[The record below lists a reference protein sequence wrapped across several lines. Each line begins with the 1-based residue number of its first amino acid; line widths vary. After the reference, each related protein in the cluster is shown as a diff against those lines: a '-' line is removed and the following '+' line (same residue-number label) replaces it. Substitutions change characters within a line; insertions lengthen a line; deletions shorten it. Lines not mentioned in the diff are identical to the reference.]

1 MSRAK
6 TIQSPKGMRDILPEN
21 QKYFKF
27 IQKKSDQLLDYYG
40 FERIDTPMVE
50 SVDLF
55 LRSVGEVS
63 DIMEK
68 EIYSFKTKGGDA
80 LALRPEGTAGVV
92 RAYIENGM
100 SVWPHPVKLS
110 YWGPMFRHD
119 QPQHGRYRQ
128 FYQLGVETIGDS
140 SEAVDAE
147 LIFLGYK
154 LLDML
159 GLDNY
164 NVHINSLGDS
174 SCRPSYLKAL
184 KDYYKNRSK
193 KLCSNCKDRFKTNI
207 LRLLDCKEPECVELV
222 KEAPQIVDFLDE
234 DCKKHFKHVLEFLDE
249 AKVPYILNPRLVRGL
264 DYYTRTV
271 FEFLPEENPST
282 GSTSSPQASSGQVP
296 SAPPEQS
303 SSQSAVIAGGRYDKL
318 VEILGGSKTPAAGW
332 AMGIDRV
339 ALSLKEKGV
348 NIPDVSP
355 KPKVFLVQLG
365 EAAKRKSLNLYES
378 FRKAGIETKSSIGR
392 DSIKSQLRIAN
403 RLGVKFAL
411 IFGQKEALD
420 GTTILREMTTGVQET
435 VPLEK
440 IVDEVKK
447 RLKA

>member
-1 MSRAK
+1 
-6 TIQSPKGMRDILPEN
+6 MRDILPED
-21 QKYFKF
+21 QKYFRY
-27 IQKKSDQLLDYYG
+27 IQKKSDQLLEYYG

-55 LRSVGEVS
+55 LRSVGETS

-68 EIYSFKTKGGDA
+68 EIYTVKTKGGDV
-80 LALRPEGTAGVV
+80 LALRPEGTAGVI

-100 SVWPHPVKLS
+100 NVRPHPVKLS

-128 FYQLGVETIGDS
+128 FYQLGIETIGDS

-174 SCRPSYLKAL
+174 SCRPGYIKAL
-184 KDYYKNRSK
+184 KDYYKSKLK
-193 KLCSNCKDRFKTNI
+193 KLCSNCKNRFKTNI
-207 LRLLDCKEPECVELV
+207 LRLLDCKEAECIELA
-222 KEAPQIVDFLDE
+222 KEAPQTVDFLDDE
-234 DCKKHFKHVLEFLDE
+234 CKSHFKHVLEFLDE

-264 DYYTRTV
+264 DYYTRTI
-271 FEFLPEENPST
+271 FEFLPDEE
-282 GSTSSPQASSGQVP
+282 GS
-296 SAPPEQS
+296 QS
-303 SSQSAVIAGGRYDKL
+303 SIGGGGRYDKL
-318 VEILGGSKTPAAGW
+318 VEMLGGSKTPGAGW
-332 AMGIDRV
+332 SIGIDRV
-339 ALSLKEKGV
+339 ILALKEKNI
-348 NIPDVSP
+348 NIPEGLS

-378 FRKAGIETKSSIGR
+378 LRKAGIEAKSSIGR

-403 RLGVKFAL
+403 RLGVRLAL

-420 GTTILREMTTGVQET
+420 GTIILREMDTGVQET
-435 VPLEK
+435 IPLEK

>member
-1 MSRAK
+1 
-6 TIQSPKGMRDILPEN
+6 MRDILPED
-21 QKYFKF
+21 QRYFKY

-40 FERIDTPMVE
+40 FEKIDIPMVE
-50 SVDLF
+50 STDLY
-55 LRSVGEVS
+55 LRGTGEDT
-63 DIMEK
+63 DIVQK
-68 EIYSFKTKGGDA
+68 EMYTFKTKGGDS
-80 LALRPEGTAGVV
+80 LTLRPEGTPGVI

-100 SVWPHPVKLS
+100 NVLPHPVKLS

-128 FYQLGVETIGDS
+128 FYQLGVETVGDS

-164 NVHINSLGDS
+164 SVHVNSLGDS
-174 SCRPSYLKAL
+174 SCRPGYLKAL

-193 KLCSNCKDRFKTNI
+193 KLCANCKNRLKTNI
-207 LRLLDCKEPECVELV
+207 LRLLDCKETECIELA
-222 KEAPQIVDFLDE
+222 KEAPQTVDFLDE
-234 DCKKHFKHVLEFLDE
+234 DCKSHFKHVLEFLDE
-249 AKVPYILNPRLVRGL
+249 AKVPYILNSRLVRGL

-271 FEFLPEENPST
+271 FEFLPDETEAPQPT
-282 GSTSSPQASSGQVP
+282 DGSTKPASGQ
-296 SAPPEQS
+296 AQS
-303 SSQSAVIAGGRYDKL
+303 TIIAGGRYDKL
-318 VEILGGSKTPAAGW
+318 VEILGGTKTPAAGW

-339 ALSLKEKGV
+339 MLALKEKNV
-348 NIPDVSP
+348 NVPDNTME
-355 KPKVFLVQLG
+355 PKVFLVQLG

-378 FRKAGIETKSSIGR
+378 FRKAGINAKSSLGR

-403 RLGVKFAL
+403 RLRARFAL
-411 IFGQKEALD
+411 IFGQKESLD
-420 GTTILREMTTGVQET
+420 GTIILREMDTGVQET
-435 VPLEK
+435 IPLEK

>member
-1 MSRAK
+1 
-6 TIQSPKGMRDILPEN
+6 MRDILPED
-21 QKYFKF
+21 QKYFRY
-27 IQKKSDQLLDYYG
+27 IQKKSDQLLEYYG

-55 LRSVGEVS
+55 LRSVGETS

-68 EIYSFKTKGGDA
+68 EIYTVKTKGGDV
-80 LALRPEGTAGVV
+80 LALRPEGTAGVI

-100 SVWPHPVKLS
+100 NVRPHPVKLS

-128 FYQLGVETIGDS
+128 FYQLGIETIGDS

-174 SCRPSYLKAL
+174 SCRPGYIKAL
-184 KDYYKNRSK
+184 KDYYKSKLK
-193 KLCSNCKDRFKTNI
+193 KLCSNCKNRFKTNI
-207 LRLLDCKEPECVELV
+207 LRLLDCKEAECIELA
-222 KEAPQIVDFLDE
+222 KEAPQTVDFLDDE
-234 DCKKHFKHVLEFLDE
+234 CKSHFKHVLEFLDE

-264 DYYTRTV
+264 DYYTRTI
-271 FEFLPEENPST
+271 FEFLPDEE
-282 GSTSSPQASSGQVP
+282 GS
-296 SAPPEQS
+296 QS
-303 SSQSAVIAGGRYDKL
+303 SIGGGGRYDKL
-318 VEILGGSKTPAAGW
+318 VEMLGGSKTPGAGW
-332 AMGIDRV
+332 SIGIDRV
-339 ALSLKEKGV
+339 ILALKEKNI
-348 NIPDVSP
+348 NIPEGLS

-378 FRKAGIETKSSIGR
+378 LRKAGIEAKSSIGR

-403 RLGVKFAL
+403 RLGVRFAL

-420 GTTILREMTTGVQET
+420 GTIILREMDTGVQET
-435 VPLEK
+435 IPLEK

>member
-1 MSRAK
+1 
-6 TIQSPKGMRDILPEN
+6 MRDILPED
-21 QKYFKF
+21 QKYFKY
-27 IQKKSDQLLDYYG
+27 IQKKSDQILDYYG

-55 LRSVGEVS
+55 LRSVGETS
-63 DIMEK
+63 DIIEK
-68 EIYSFKTKGGDA
+68 EIYTLKTRGGDM

-92 RAYIENGM
+92 RAYVENGM
-100 SVWPHPVKLS
+100 NVRPHPVKLS
-110 YWGPMFRHD
+110 YWGSMFRHD

-128 FYQLGVETIGDS
+128 FYQLGIETIGDS

-159 GLDNY
+159 GLGNY
-164 NVHINSLGDS
+164 NVRINSLGDS
-174 SCRPSYLKAL
+174 SCRPGYLKAL

-193 KLCSNCKDRFKTNI
+193 KLCSNCKNRLKTNS
-207 LRLLDCKEPECVELV
+207 LRLLDCKEAECIELA
-222 KEAPQIVDFLDE
+222 KEAPQTVDFLDDE
-234 DCKKHFKHVLEFLDE
+234 CKRHFKHVLEFLDE
-249 AKVPYILNPRLVRGL
+249 TKVPYILDPRLVRGL

-271 FEFLPEENPST
+271 FEFVPDEDS
-282 GSTSSPQASSGQVP
+282 STSSGQGG
-296 SAPPEQS
+296 A
-303 SSQSAVIAGGRYDKL
+303 QSAVGSTKSAFGQTQSAIIAGGRYDKL
-318 VEILGGSKTPAAGW
+318 IETLGGSKTPAAGW

-339 ALSLKEKGV
+339 VLALKEKNV
-348 NIPDVSP
+348 NVPEGLP
-355 KPKVFLVQLG
+355 KPKIFLVQLG

-378 FRKAGIETKSSIGR
+378 FRKAGIEGKSSIGR

-403 RLGVKFAL
+403 RLGVRLAL

-420 GTTILREMTTGVQET
+420 GTIILREMDTGVQET
-435 VPLEK
+435 IPLEK

-447 RLKA
+447 RLKT

>member
-1 MSRAK
+1 MAK
-6 TIQSPKGMRDILPEN
+6 PKLQSPKGMRDILPED
-21 QKYFKF
+21 QKYFRH
-27 IQKKSDQLLDYYG
+27 IGKKSDTLLEYYG
-40 FERIDTPMVE
+40 FERIDTSILE

-55 LRSVGEVS
+55 LRSVGQSS
-63 DIMEK
+63 DIVEK
-68 EIYSFKTKGGDA
+68 EIYTLKTKGGDT
-80 LALRPEGTAGVV
+80 LALRPENTASVV

-100 SVWPHPVKLS
+100 NVRPHPVKLS

-119 QPQHGRYRQ
+119 QPQQGRYRQ
-128 FYQLGVETIGDS
+128 FYQLGIESIGDS

-174 SCRPSYLKAL
+174 MCRPIYIKSL
-184 KDYYKNRSK
+184 KDYYKNRLRK
-193 KLCSNCKDRFKTNI
+193 VCNTCRNRFKVNT
-207 LRLLDCKEPECVELV
+207 LRLLDCKEPECIELA
-222 KEAPQIVDFLDE
+222 KEAPQIVDFLD
-234 DCKKHFKHVLEFLDE
+234 DACRSHFKHVLEFLDE
-249 AKVPYILNPRLVRGL
+249 AKVPYILNSRLVRGL

-271 FEFLPEENPST
+271 FEFLPDEEGGN
-282 GSTSSPQASSGQVP
+282 
-296 SAPPEQS
+296 
-303 SSQSAVIAGGRYDKL
+303 QSAVIAGGRYDKL
-318 VEILGGSKTPAAGW
+318 IEMLGGHKTPASGW

-339 ALSLKEKGV
+339 VMALKAKGV
-348 NIPDVSP
+348 HIPDLLP

-378 FRKAGIETKSSIGR
+378 FRKAGIEAKSSIGR

-403 RLGVKFAL
+403 RLGAKFAL

-420 GTTILREMTTGVQET
+420 GTIILREMETGVQET

-447 RLKA
+447 RLRE

>member
-1 MSRAK
+1 
-6 TIQSPKGMRDILPEN
+6 MRDILPED
-21 QKYFKF
+21 QKYFRH
-27 IQKKSDQLLDYYG
+27 ILKKSDQLLDYYG
-40 FERIDTPMVE
+40 FERIDTPLVE

-55 LRSVGEVS
+55 LRATGETS

-68 EIYSFKTKGGDA
+68 EIYTLKTKGGDV

-100 SVWPHPVKLS
+100 NVRPHPVKLS

-128 FYQLGVETIGDS
+128 FYHLGIETIGDD

-174 SCRPSYLKAL
+174 NCRPRYLKAL

-193 KLCSNCKDRFKTNI
+193 KLCANCKNRFKTNI
-207 LRLLDCKEPECVELV
+207 LRLLDCKEAECIEMA

-234 DCKKHFKHVLEFLDE
+234 DCRSHFKHVLEFLDE

-271 FEFLPEENPST
+271 FEFIPEEDHSNPSGR
-282 GSTSSPQASSGQVP
+282 GSQTSIIG
-296 SAPPEQS
+296 
-303 SSQSAVIAGGRYDKL
+303 GGRYDKL
-318 VEILGGSKTPAAGW
+318 VEMLGGPKTPAAGW

-339 ALSLKEKGV
+339 VLALKEKNI
-348 NIPDVSP
+348 NIPEGLP

-365 EAAKRKSLNLYES
+365 EAAKRKSINLYEGL
-378 FRKAGIETKSSIGR
+378 RKAGIEAKSSIGR

-403 RLGVKFAL
+403 RLGVRLAI

-420 GTTILREMTTGVQET
+420 GTIILREMDTGIQET
-435 VPLEK
+435 IPLEK
-440 IVDEVKK
+440 IVEEVKK

>member
-1 MSRAK
+1 
-6 TIQSPKGMRDILPEN
+6 MRDILPED
-21 QKYFKF
+21 QKYLRYVL
-27 IQKKSDQLLDYYG
+27 KKSDQLLDYYG
-40 FERIDTPMVE
+40 FERIDTPTIE

-55 LRSVGEVS
+55 LRSAGETS

-68 EIYSFKTKGGDA
+68 EIYTLKTKGGDM

-100 SVWPHPVKLS
+100 NVRPHPVKLS

-128 FYQLGVETIGDS
+128 FYQLGAETIGDS

-174 SCRPSYLKAL
+174 SCRPGYIKAL

-193 KLCSNCKDRFKTNI
+193 KLCSNCKNRLKTNI
-207 LRLLDCKEPECVELV
+207 LRLLDCKEVECIELS
-222 KEAPQIVDFLDE
+222 KEVPQTVDFLDDE
-234 DCKKHFKHVLEFLDE
+234 CKTHFKHVLEFLDE

-271 FEFLPEENPST
+271 FEFLPDDPSA
-282 GSTSSPQASSGQVP
+282 GSGQ
-296 SAPPEQS
+296 AGQGGAQS
-303 SSQSAVIAGGRYDKL
+303 SVIAGGRYDKL
-318 VEILGGSKTPAAGW
+318 VEMLGGSKTPAAGW

-339 ALSLKEKGV
+339 VLALKEK
-348 NIPDVSP
+348 NINVPDGLP

-365 EAAKRKSLNLYES
+365 EAAKRKSINLYES
-378 FRKAGIETKSSIGR
+378 FRKAGIEAKSSIGR

-403 RLGVKFAL
+403 RLGVRFAL

-420 GTTILREMTTGVQET
+420 GTIIVREMDTGVQET
-435 VPLEK
+435 IPLEK
-440 IVDEVKK
+440 IVEEVKK
-447 RLKA
+447 RLKS

>member
-1 MSRAK
+1 MH
-6 TIQSPKGMRDILPEN
+6 DILPED
-21 QKYFKF
+21 QKYFRF
-27 IQKKSDQLLDYYG
+27 ILKKADSLLDFYG
-40 FERIDTPMVE
+40 FERIDTPIVE

-55 LRSVGEVS
+55 VRSVGETS
-63 DIMEK
+63 DIVEK
-68 EIYSFKTKGGDA
+68 EIYTLKTKSGDV

-100 SVWPHPVKLS
+100 NVRPHPVKLS

-128 FYQLGVETIGDS
+128 FYQLGVETIGDG

-159 GLDNY
+159 GLNNY

-174 SCRPSYLKAL
+174 NCRPGYLKAL

-193 KLCSNCKDRFKTNI
+193 KLCLNCKNRMKTNI
-207 LRLLDCKEPECVELV
+207 LRLLDCKEAACVEAA
-222 KEAPQIVDFLDE
+222 KDAPQMVDFLDSE
-234 DCKKHFKHVLEFLDE
+234 CKNHFKHILEFLDE

-264 DYYTRTV
+264 DYYSRTV
-271 FEFLPEENPST
+271 FEFLPEEE
-282 GSTSSPQASSGQVP
+282 GAQV
-296 SAPPEQS
+296 
-303 SSQSAVIAGGRYDKL
+303 AVMAGGRYDKL
-318 VEILGGSKTPAAGW
+318 VEVLGGPKTQAAGW
-332 AMGIDRV
+332 AMGVDRIIL
-339 ALSLKEKGV
+339 ALKEKGV
-348 NIPDVSP
+348 KIPDNFP
-355 KPKVFLVQLG
+355 RPKVFLVQLG
-365 EAAKRKSLNLYES
+365 EAAKRKSINLYEN
-378 FRKAGIETKSSIGR
+378 FRKAGIDTKSSIGR

-403 RLGVKFAL
+403 RLGARFAL

-420 GTTILREMTTGVQET
+420 GTIILREMETGVQET
-435 VPLEK
+435 IPLEK

>member
-1 MSRAK
+1 MAK
-6 TIQSPKGMRDILPEN
+6 PKLQAPKGMRDILPED
-21 QKYFKF
+21 QKYLKY
-27 IQKKSDQLLDYYG
+27 ILKKSDQLLDYYG
-40 FERIDTPMVE
+40 FERIDTPMIE

-55 LRSVGEVS
+55 LRSVGQTT

-68 EIYSFKTKGGDA
+68 EIYTLKTKGGDT

-100 SVWPHPVKLS
+100 NVRPHPVKLS

-174 SCRPSYLKAL
+174 SCRPGYIKTLR
-184 KDYYKNRSK
+184 DYYKNRSK
-193 KLCSNCKDRFKTNI
+193 KLCANCKNRFKANI
-207 LRLLDCKEPECVELV
+207 LRLLDCKEAECIELA
-222 KEAPQIVDFLDE
+222 KEAPQTVDFLDE
-234 DCKKHFKHVLEFLDE
+234 DCKNHFRHVLEFLDE

-271 FEFLPEENPST
+271 FEFLPDEGSST
-282 GSTSSPQASSGQVP
+282 GSISSQQASSGPGVQL
-296 SAPPEQS
+296 
-303 SSQSAVIAGGRYDKL
+303 AVIAGGRYDKL

-332 AMGIDRV
+332 AMGLDRV
-339 ALSLKEKGV
+339 VMALKEKNASV
-348 NIPDVSP
+348 PDLFP

-365 EAAKRKSLNLYES
+365 EAAKRKSINLYES
-378 FRKAGIETKSSIGR
+378 FRKAGIEAKSSIGR

-403 RLGVKFAL
+403 RLGVRFAL

-420 GTTILREMTTGVQET
+420 GTIILREMNTGVQET
-435 VPLEK
+435 IPLEK

>member
-1 MSRAK
+1 MSRQR
-6 TIQSPKGMRDILPEN
+6 IQAPKGMRDILPED
-21 QKYFKF
+21 QKYFKY
-27 IQKKSDQLLDYYG
+27 ILKKSDQLLDYYG
-40 FERIDTPMVE
+40 FERIETPIAE

-55 LRSVGEVS
+55 YRSVGETS
-63 DIMEK
+63 DIGEK
-68 EIYSFKTKGGDA
+68 EMYTLKTKGGDV

-100 SVWPHPVKLS
+100 NVRPHPVKLS

-164 NVHINSLGDS
+164 SVHINSLGDS
-174 SCRPSYLKAL
+174 NCRPGYLKAL
-184 KDYYKNRSK
+184 KDYYKNRTK
-193 KLCSNCKDRFKTNI
+193 KLCSNCKNRLKTNI
-207 LRLLDCKEPECVELV
+207 LRLLDCKEAECIELA
-222 KEAPQIVDFLDE
+222 KEAPQTVDFLDDE
-234 DCKKHFKHVLEFLDE
+234 CKMHFKHVLEFLDE

-271 FEFLPEENPST
+271 FEFISDEE
-282 GSTSSPQASSGQVP
+282 GS
-296 SAPPEQS
+296 QS
-303 SSQSAVIAGGRYDKL
+303 SVIAGGRYDKL
-318 VEILGGSKTPAAGW
+318 VEMLGGSKTPAAGW
-332 AMGIDRV
+332 AMGLDRV
-339 ALSLKEKGV
+339 VLALKEKNV
-348 NIPDVSP
+348 NVPEGLP
-355 KPKVFLVQLG
+355 KPKIFLVQLG
-365 EAAKRKSLNLYES
+365 EAAKRKSINLYEN
-378 FRKAGIETKSSIGR
+378 FRKAGIEAKSSIGR

-403 RLGVKFAL
+403 RLGVRFAL

-420 GTTILREMTTGVQET
+420 GTIILREMDTGVQET
-435 VPLEK
+435 IPLEK

-447 RLKA
+447 RLRA